1 MSNRN
6 HHPSRQGSFRAV
18 AWAVCASAVLAAF
31 PTGAERD
38 SAAGSGPDRIEPP
51 AFAME
56 AEHSRYGR
64 QPARAPRSRAVAGTA
79 GEFQPQSAII
89 LNGDLITQDGQ
100 IFVAIV
106 SAVRTRV
113 QLIVL
118 APSAVHRLLGRS
130 LLADNGM
137 PADAVKFVISP
148 AQTMWVRDY
157 GPQFVR
163 RIDGAAEILDAQY
176 AHGPDDVDAAPE
188 DAAPAWVG
196 WQFGLPTVAVPL
208 RLDGG
213 NFLTNGDGLCV
224 TSSSLVD
231 ENSERGYGEEHV
243 RALLRYAFAS
253 RQWICLRPLQR
264 EDTHHVDMFLT
275 FVAEDVAVVARCDP
289 LKDPVNAAI
298 LDEAAATLA
307 GRPTSKGPMRVYRI
321 PMPDSRDGVWRSY
334 TNVIFANG
342 VLLAPEYE
350 DADPAERDAAL
361 ALYAKLLPA
370 RQIVSIKADSL
381 IKLGGALHCIATNV
395 PEFVPIDQDRLR
407 LWTGEPDDPARLL
420 VVGARQRLHDAA
432 AAPAA
437 RR

>member
-307 GRPTSKGPMRVYRI
+307 GRPPPKGRCASTGSPCPTAATECGEATPTSSSPTACCWRPNTRTPIRRNATRPLLCTRSCSRRGRSSASRRI
-321 PMPDSRDGVWRSY
+321 RSS
-334 TNVIFANG
+334 NW
-342 VLLAPEYE
+342 
-350 DADPAERDAAL
+350 AA
-361 ALYAKLLPA
+361 
-370 RQIVSIKADSL
+370 R
-381 IKLGGALHCIATNV
+381 CIASRQTCPNSS
-395 PEFVPIDQDRLR
+395 PLIRID
-407 LWTGEPDDPARLL
+407 
-420 VVGARQRLHDAA
+420 
-432 AAPAA
+432 
-437 RR
+437 